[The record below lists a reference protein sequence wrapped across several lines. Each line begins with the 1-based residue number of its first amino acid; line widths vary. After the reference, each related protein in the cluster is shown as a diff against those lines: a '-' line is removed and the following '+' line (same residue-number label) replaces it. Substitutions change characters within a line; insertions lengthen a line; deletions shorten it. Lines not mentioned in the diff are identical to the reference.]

1 MKQLFTILAALL
13 FTATTYA
20 QTGIGT
26 TIPDASAALDITSTT
41 KGLLIPRMTAA
52 QRDAISSPATGLMIY
67 QTDGTVGFYYYN
79 GSIWAEVGATTSA
92 TYSIGDFAHGGIVF
106 WVDEIGQHGLVCAKE
121 DQSSGIRWFAGSYGR
136 TQAKGDGVYAG
147 KANTAI
153 IIAAQVAIGDD
164 NATYAARICNELQ
177 ITEGG
182 TTYGDWYLPSKDE
195 LNKMYLKKGAINTT
209 AEANGGSA
217 FIPTSYWSSTEDDNS
232 NAWIQLFDSGSK
244 YNGNKDY
251 WVLVRAVR
259 AF

>member
-1 MKQLFTILAALL
+1 MNHLFTFLAAVLL
-13 FTATTYA
+13 TASTFA

-26 TIPDASAALDITSTT
+26 TTPHASAQLEVSSTT
-41 KGLLIPRMTAA
+41 KGFLPPRMTAD
-52 QRDAISSPATGLMIY
+52 QRDAISPAATGLMIY

-79 GSIWAEVGATTSA
+79 GSSWAEVGATTSA

-106 WVDEIGQHGLVCAKE
+106 WVDETGQHGLVCAKE
-121 DQSSGIRWFAGSYGR
+121 DQSSGTRWFAGSYGH

-195 LNKMYLKKGAINTT
+195 LNKMYLNKGAINTT
-209 AEANGGSA
+209 AAVNGGSA
-217 FIPTSYWSSTEDDNS
+217 FTPSYYWSSTEYDFDF
-232 NAWIQLFDSGSK
+232 AWVQKFLISGQSDFYK
-244 YNGNKDY
+244 NYTCI
-251 WVLVRAVR
+251 VRAVR

>member
-1 MKQLFTILAALL
+1 MRHLFIILTGLL
-13 FTATTYA
+13 FTTSTFA

-26 TIPDASAALDITSTT
+26 TTPHASAQLEVSSTT

-52 QRDAISSPATGLMIY
+52 QRNAITSAATGLMIY
-67 QTDGTVGFYYYN
+67 QTDGKVGFYYYN
-79 GSIWAEVGATTSA
+79 GSSWAEVGATTSA

-106 WVDEIGQHGLVCAKE
+106 WVDETGQHGLVCAKE
-121 DQSSGIRWFAGSYGR
+121 DQSSGIRWFAGSFGH

-164 NATYAARICNELQ
+164 NDTYAARICNELQ

-195 LNKMYLKKGAINTT
+195 LNKMYLKKGKINTT
-209 AEANGGSA
+209 AAANGGSA
-217 FIPTSYWSSTEDDNS
+217 FTPTSYWSSTEDDNFL
-232 NAWIQLFDSGSK
+232 AWLQGFDSGEK